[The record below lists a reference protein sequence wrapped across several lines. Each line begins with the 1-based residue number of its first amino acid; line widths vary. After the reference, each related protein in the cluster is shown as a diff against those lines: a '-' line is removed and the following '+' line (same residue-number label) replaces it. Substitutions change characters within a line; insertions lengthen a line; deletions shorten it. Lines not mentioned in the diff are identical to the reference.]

1 MTKLLVFGDT
11 DAPMFQIISEASHQV
26 DWVEAWPL
34 AAFKTQIR
42 RHAGAQ
48 VIPLLLGCNYTRFI
62 AFYNE
67 VILQEQFHRPLSTF
81 ASRGVVLCDS
91 VKPFWK
97 QFVKDNGGLFT
108 RLYPI
113 DMPNGLFA
121 NRDTQNF
128 RPIIGMPIG
137 HWIDPSRLQP
147 ERMHLL
153 SFAGA
158 THLYPERQQF
168 IDALNARGITVA
180 LVEAAAANAS
190 CFDQY
195 RNVGYSRYLDFLLHS
210 LLTINFPQATSN
222 SGAGLHIKGRYWEA
236 LATGSVVLEQRN
248 SLAELLSPKPR
259 IVNYVQPDEIAAIVD
274 SYRAR
279 SQAELVEEK
288 LSQVV
293 EFKGIFDAATY
304 FEQFLR

>member
-1 MTKLLVFGDT
+1 M
-11 DAPMFQIISEASHQV
+11 
-26 DWVEAWPL
+26 
-34 AAFKTQIR
+34 
-42 RHAGAQ
+42 
-48 VIPLLLGCNYTRFI
+48 
-62 AFYNE
+62 
-67 VILQEQFHRPLSTF
+67 F

-168 IDALNARGITVA
+168 IDALNARGIPVA
-180 LVEAAAANAS
+180 LVEPATANAS
-190 CFDQY
+190 CFEQY

-222 SGAGLHIKGRYWEA
+222 SGAGLHIKGRYGRRWPWQHRA
-236 LATGSVVLEQRN
+236 RAAN
-248 SLAELLSPKPR
+248 SLADLLSPKPR
-259 IVNYVQPDEIAAIVD
+259 IVNYVQPDEIAAIVAG
-274 SYRAR
+274 YRAR

-288 LSQVV
+288 ISRVL
-293 EFKGIFDAATY
+293 EFKGILMRRRTSGSSCGRGLSLPDIRCELDSLY
-304 FEQFLR
+304 ECSV